1 MIDIL
6 TTREELDE
14 LAATATHI
22 ANLGPHFISAAG
34 SSYWSGKASFLHG
47 LSDVL
52 EEIGSRE
59 LTLENL
65 HAAAEA
71 ALKP

>member
-22 ANLGPHFISAAG
+22 ANLGPHFISPAG
-34 SSYWSGKASFLHG
+34 ASYWSGKASVLHG

-65 HAAAEA
+65 QAAAEKA
-71 ALKP
+71 IKP

>member
-22 ANLGPHFISAAG
+22 ANLGPHFISPAG
-34 SSYWSGKASFLHG
+34 ASYWSGKASILRG

-52 EEIGSRE
+52 EEIGSQD

-65 HAAAEA
+65 QAAAEKA
-71 ALKP
+71 IKP